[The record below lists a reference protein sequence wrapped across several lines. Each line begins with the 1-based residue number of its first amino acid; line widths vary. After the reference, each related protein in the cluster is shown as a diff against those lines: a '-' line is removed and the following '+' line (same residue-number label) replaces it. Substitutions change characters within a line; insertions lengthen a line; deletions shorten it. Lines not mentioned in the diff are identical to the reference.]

1 MVKIKYI
8 LAFTLLLTAF
18 QAYAEVNHYIVFF
31 KDKSGTPYTID
42 QPSAFLSQRA
52 VNRRLK
58 QNIFITEQ
66 DLPVNPAYINQLKDL
81 GFKVLFSTKWLN
93 GALVDADDQDLPII
107 QGLEF
112 VKDIQLASPLKSGA
126 RSGRKKG
133 VKNYTGMAEKTWES
147 TATLAT
153 ATQNN
158 MLGVDMM
165 HEEGYTGQGMMIGIF
180 DSGFSGVDQSAYFT
194 DIFQNN
200 QIVATRDFVYHS
212 KNVFQFD
219 THGSKVFSC
228 IAGYK
233 PAGFEG
239 TAFDANFVLCVTENI
254 SSEFRVEE
262 YNWLF
267 AAEYA
272 DSLGVDVINSSVGYS
287 YFDDPKMD
295 YTYDQMDGKT
305 AIITRAARIAANKGM
320 IVVVSNGNEGN
331 NSWKYLNAPADADS
345 IISVGAVNSDAMH
358 ANFSSYGP
366 TSDGRIKPDLS
377 AMGVW
382 TSVVNQDMVSIS
394 NGTSFSTPLI
404 TGLVAGFWQAFPD
417 LTGQEVIQYLKL
429 TASQSDM
436 PDTLLGWGIPNFQR
450 AFNKV
455 KINEGDIQSRFVI
468 FPNPVD
474 DRRIIYIYDDN
485 FFIKGDNVLIDFFDI
500 KGSHLNS
507 TDIQIKDS
515 GNPVELD
522 ISYLKPGTYILV
534 CQSQEQ
540 TRKAK
545 LIVL

>member
-8 LAFTLLLTAF
+8 LAFTILLTAF

-233 PAGFEG
+233 PAEFEG

-345 IISVGAVNSDAMH
+345 IISVGAVNSDVMH

-500 KGSHLNS
+500 KGSYLNS